1 MVQTMAFPRTN
12 SATVLALLLTLLA
25 LAGCAGVYAP
35 AGPHPARLEVK
46 ARAQVSPQQ
55 IRDTLERSVRLA
67 PLTFSTPGEVG
78 PPLWDLRA
86 FLPAP
91 DGGLIPL
98 EPVRPV
104 ANVEDHRLEATAE
117 FLAPPGAQTVVFL
130 LECSVR
136 HETFEGPAPMVEYVY
151 IVSRRVDLR
160 LDLPPGGQLT
170 VAPFAAQP

>member
-1 MVQTMAFPRTN
+1 MKASSTCR
-12 SATVLALLLTLLA
+12 LAVVSLLIALLA

-35 AGPHPARLEVK
+35 AGPNPARLEVK
-46 ARAQVSPQQ
+46 AQAQVSSQQ
-55 IRDTLERSVRLA
+55 IHDTLERSVRLA
-67 PLTFSTPGEVG
+67 PLTFSTAGEVG

-86 FLPAP
+86 FLPTA

-104 ANVEDHRLEATAE
+104 ANVQGHRLEATAE
-117 FLAPPGAQTVVFL
+117 FLAPPGAQSVVFL

-136 HETFEGPAPMVEYVY
+136 HESFEAPAPVVEYVY

-160 LDLPPGGQLT
+160 LDLPAGGKLT
-170 VAPFAAQP
+170 VAPFAARP